1 MFLKNIKEHKKC
13 FINILIKYEKG
24 FVKIIIKSVVI
35 KIIYINVIL
44 HLCNICWKKS
54 IYEI

>member
-44 HLCNICWKKS
+44 HLCNIC
-54 IYEI
+54 